1 MITVKIKLTVVTNI
15 QSNQYGNNNKK
26 QNNHQSKCFGDK
38 KNENSNYDSDN

>member
-26 QNNHQSKCFGDK
+26 QNHQSKCFGDK